1 MFAALPTLAALDYS
15 SGMKRY
21 VILVLFFLGAGFST
35 ALGQSEADDQYVFI
49 YSARQQADTLA
60 GSGRLQQALKQYTDV
75 QEDLLK
81 FQKAFPTWYPKI
93 MAFRQSY
100 VAGKIAGLAPQL
112 PVPSPAPFMVS
123 RSVAPGTSP
132 SPAPASLPAPASVED
147 VRGQLADL
155 EEVNRSLQAKLR
167 EALAAQPAAID
178 ARELAKAQEK
188 IQGLMKENDLLKVG
202 LSQGKT
208 RTNLVLVPAQT
219 EILQRSQQALIEANR
234 KLSEQVERADRLALE
249 NRNLQDRL
257 QSLLANS
264 GALDALREENTLL
277 KKQVAALSLGVTHSA
292 ASTVQAE
299 EDLKQARLQIASL
312 QSDLQVRRLETAALE
327 NQLRKLSTAPEPA
340 PTPAPAIDS
349 LALEARI
356 RELTRERNELIAKLG
371 AANQELR
378 SARKQSAAA
387 QIADLNDQLKS
398 LRARLA
404 VEEAQAV
411 PYTPEELALFRQA
424 APQPTGLEAAK
435 KSIKELPS
443 GSAELVAEAQKFFA
457 AKKYAQAEDNYQ
469 KILQRDENNSIVLGN
484 LATIEMEE
492 GKLADAEKH
501 LTAAVAQ
508 NPEDAYNVAMLGYLR
523 FRQEKFDEALTTL
536 SQAAK
541 LDPRN
546 PEIQNYLG
554 VTLSHQGLR
563 VPAETALR
571 RAVQLAPEYAAAH
584 NNLAVIYARQQPPL
598 LQLARWHYEKARA
611 AGQPP
616 NPDLET
622 ILNGN
627 GAPSVSK

>member
-1 MFAALPTLAALDYS
+1 
-15 SGMKRY
+15 MKCY
-21 VILVLFFLGAGFST
+21 VILVLFFLGAGFLT
-35 ALGQSEADDQYVFI
+35 ALAQSEADDQYVFI
-49 YSARQQADTLA
+49 YSALQQADTLA
-60 GSGRLQQALKQYTDV
+60 GSGRPQQALKQYTDV
-75 QEDLLK
+75 QGDLLK
-81 FQKAFPTWYPKI
+81 FQKAFPAWYPKI
-93 MAFRQSY
+93 MAFRLSY
-100 VAGKIAGLAPQL
+100 VAGKIAELAPQL
-112 PVPSPAPFMVS
+112 PFPSPAPVMVS

-178 ARELAKAQEK
+178 ARELAKAQGK
-188 IQGLMKENDLLKVG
+188 IQGLMKENELLKVG

-208 RTNLVLVPAQT
+208 RTNVVLVPAQT
-219 EILQRSQQALIEANR
+219 EALQRSQQALIEANR

-249 NRNLQDRL
+249 NRTLQGRL
-257 QSLLANS
+257 ESLLSTS

-277 KKQVAALSLGVTHSA
+277 KKQVATLSLGVTHSA
-292 ASTVQAE
+292 APTVQSE
-299 EDLKQARLQIASL
+299 EDLKEARLQIASL

-340 PTPAPAIDS
+340 PAPAPAIDS

-371 AANQELR
+371 SANQELR

-424 APQPTGLEAAK
+424 APQPAGLEAAK

-484 LATIEMEE
+484 LATIEMEQ
-492 GKLADAEKH
+492 GKLAEAEKH

-508 NPEDAYNVAMLGYLR
+508 NPEDAYNVSMLGYLR
-523 FRQEKFDEALTTL
+523 FRQEKYDEALTTL

-571 RAVQLAPEYAAAH
+571 RAVQFAPEYAAAH

>member
-1 MFAALPTLAALDYS
+1 
-15 SGMKRY
+15 MKCY
-21 VILVLFFLGAGFST
+21 VILVLFFLGAGFSN
-35 ALGQSEADDQYVFI
+35 ALAQSEADDQYVFI
-49 YSARQQADTLA
+49 YSALQQADTLA
-60 GSGRLQQALKQYTDV
+60 GSGRPQQALKQYTDV
-75 QEDLLK
+75 QGDLLK
-81 FQKAFPTWYPKI
+81 FQKAFPAWYPKI
-93 MAFRQSY
+93 MAFRLSY
-100 VAGKIAGLAPQL
+100 VAGKIAELAPQL
-112 PVPSPAPFMVS
+112 PVPSPAPVMVS

-178 ARELAKAQEK
+178 ARELAKAQGK
-188 IQGLMKENDLLKVG
+188 IQGLMKENELLKVG

-208 RTNLVLVPAQT
+208 RTNVVLVPAQT
-219 EILQRSQQALIEANR
+219 EALQRSQQALIEANR

-249 NRNLQDRL
+249 NRTLQGRL
-257 QSLLANS
+257 ESLLS
-264 GALDALREENTLL
+264 SSRALDALREENTLL
-277 KKQVAALSLGVTHSA
+277 KKQVATLSLGVTHSA
-292 ASTVQAE
+292 APTVQAE

-327 NQLRKLSTAPEPA
+327 NQLRKLSAAPEPA
-340 PTPAPAIDS
+340 PEPAPAIDS

-371 AANQELR
+371 SANQELR

-424 APQPTGLEAAK
+424 APQPAGLEAAK

-484 LATIEMEE
+484 LATIEMEQ
-492 GKLADAEKH
+492 GKLAEAEKH

-523 FRQEKFDEALTTL
+523 FRQEKYDEALTAL

-598 LQLARWHYEKARA
+598 LQLARWHYQKARA

>member
-49 YSARQQADTLA
+49 YSALQQADTLA
-60 GSGRLQQALKQYTDV
+60 GSGRPQQALKQYTDV
-75 QEDLLK
+75 QGDLLK
-81 FQKAFPTWYPKI
+81 FQKAFPAWYPKI
-93 MAFRQSY
+93 MAFRLSY
-100 VAGKIAGLAPQL
+100 VAGKIAELAPQL
-112 PVPSPAPFMVS
+112 PFPSPAPVMVS

-178 ARELAKAQEK
+178 ARELAKAQKK

-340 PTPAPAIDS
+340 PAPAPAIDS

-371 AANQELR
+371 SANQELR

-424 APQPTGLEAAK
+424 APQPAGLEAAK

-484 LATIEMEE
+484 LATIEMEQ
-492 GKLADAEKH
+492 GKLAEAEKH

-508 NPEDAYNVAMLGYLR
+508 NPEDAYNVSMLGYLR
-523 FRQEKFDEALTTL
+523 FRQEKYDEALTTL

-571 RAVQLAPEYAAAH
+571 RAVQFAPEYAAAH

-598 LQLARWHYEKARA
+598 LQLARWHYQKARA

-622 ILNGN
+622 ILDGN

>member
-1 MFAALPTLAALDYS
+1 LPTLAALDYS
-15 SGMKRY
+15 SGMKCY
-21 VILVLFFLGAGFST
+21 VILALFFLGAGFST
-35 ALGQSEADDQYVFI
+35 ALAQSEADDQYVFI
-49 YSARQQADTLA
+49 YSALQQADTLA
-60 GSGRLQQALKQYTDV
+60 GSGRPQQALKQYTDV
-75 QEDLLK
+75 QGDLLK
-81 FQKAFPTWYPKI
+81 FQKAFPAWYPKI
-93 MAFRQSY
+93 MAFRLSY
-100 VAGKIAGLAPQL
+100 VAGKIAELAPQL
-112 PVPSPAPFMVS
+112 SVPPPAPVIVS
-123 RSVAPGTSP
+123 RSVAPRTSP
-132 SPAPASLPAPASVED
+132 SPAPASLPSPASVED
-147 VRGQLADL
+147 VRGQLAAL

-167 EALAAQPAAID
+167 EALAAQPAAVD
-178 ARELAKAQEK
+178 ARELAKAQGK
-188 IQGLMKENDLLKVG
+188 IQGLMKENELLKVG

-208 RTNLVLVPAQT
+208 RTNVVLVPAQT
-219 EILQRSQQALIEANR
+219 EALQRSQQALMEANR

-249 NRNLQDRL
+249 NRTL
-257 QSLLANS
+257 QSRLESLLSTS
-264 GALDALREENTLL
+264 GTLDALREENTLL

-292 ASTVQAE
+292 APTVQAEE

-327 NQLRKLSTAPEPA
+327 NQLRKLSTATEPA
-340 PTPAPAIDS
+340 PAPAPAIDS
-349 LALEARI
+349 LALETRI

-424 APQPTGLEAAK
+424 APQATGLEAAK

-484 LATIEMEE
+484 LATIEMEQ

-508 NPEDAYNVAMLGYLR
+508 NPEDAYNVSMLGYLR
-523 FRQEKFDEALTTL
+523 FRQEKYDEALTTL

-554 VTLSHQGLR
+554 VTLSHQGMR

-598 LQLARWHYEKARA
+598 LQLARWHYQKARA

-627 GAPSVSK
+627 SAPSVSK

>member
-1 MFAALPTLAALDYS
+1 
-15 SGMKRY
+15 MKCY
-21 VILVLFFLGAGFST
+21 VILVLFFLGAGFSN
-35 ALGQSEADDQYVFI
+35 ALAQSEADDQYVFI
-49 YSARQQADTLA
+49 YSALQQADTLA
-60 GSGRLQQALKQYTDV
+60 GSGRPQQALKQYTDV
-75 QEDLLK
+75 QGDLLK
-81 FQKAFPTWYPKI
+81 FQKAFPAWYPKI
-93 MAFRQSY
+93 MAFRLSY
-100 VAGKIAGLAPQL
+100 VAGKIAELAPQL
-112 PVPSPAPFMVS
+112 PFPSPAPVMVS

-178 ARELAKAQEK
+178 ARELAKAQGK
-188 IQGLMKENDLLKVG
+188 IQGLMKENELLKVG

-208 RTNLVLVPAQT
+208 RTNVVLVPAQT
-219 EILQRSQQALIEANR
+219 EALQRSQQALIEANR

-249 NRNLQDRL
+249 NRTLQGRL
-257 QSLLANS
+257 ESLLSTS

-277 KKQVAALSLGVTHSA
+277 KKQVATLSLGVTHSA
-292 ASTVQAE
+292 APTVQSE
-299 EDLKQARLQIASL
+299 EDLKEARLQIASL

-340 PTPAPAIDS
+340 PAPAPAIDS

-371 AANQELR
+371 SANQELR

-424 APQPTGLEAAK
+424 APQPAGLEAAK

-484 LATIEMEE
+484 LATIEMEQ
-492 GKLADAEKH
+492 GKLAEAEKH

-508 NPEDAYNVAMLGYLR
+508 NPEDAYNVSMLGYLR
-523 FRQEKFDEALTTL
+523 FRQEKYDEALTTL

-571 RAVQLAPEYAAAH
+571 RAVQFAPEYAAAH

>member
-1 MFAALPTLAALDYS
+1 
-15 SGMKRY
+15 MKCY
-21 VILVLFFLGAGFST
+21 VILVLFFLGAGFSN
-35 ALGQSEADDQYVFI
+35 ALAQSEADDQYVFI
-49 YSARQQADTLA
+49 YSALQQADTLA
-60 GSGRLQQALKQYTDV
+60 GSGRPQQALKQYTDV
-75 QEDLLK
+75 QGDLLK
-81 FQKAFPTWYPKI
+81 FQKAFPAWYPKI
-93 MAFRQSY
+93 MAFRLSY
-100 VAGKIAGLAPQL
+100 VAGKIAELAPQL
-112 PVPSPAPFMVS
+112 PFPSPAPVMVS

-178 ARELAKAQEK
+178 ARELAKAQGK
-188 IQGLMKENDLLKVG
+188 IQGLMKENELLKVG

-208 RTNLVLVPAQT
+208 RTNVVLVPAQT
-219 EILQRSQQALIEANR
+219 EALQRSQQALIEANR

-249 NRNLQDRL
+249 NRTLQGRL
-257 QSLLANS
+257 ESLLSTS

-277 KKQVAALSLGVTHSA
+277 KKQVATLSLGVTHSA
-292 ASTVQAE
+292 APSVQSE
-299 EDLKQARLQIASL
+299 EDLKEARLQIASL

-340 PTPAPAIDS
+340 PAPAPAIDS

-424 APQPTGLEAAK
+424 APQPAGLEAAK

-484 LATIEMEE
+484 LATIEMEQ
-492 GKLADAEKH
+492 GKLAEAEKH

-508 NPEDAYNVAMLGYLR
+508 NPEDAYNVSMLGYLR
-523 FRQEKFDEALTTL
+523 FRQEKYDEALTTL

-571 RAVQLAPEYAAAH
+571 RAVQFAPEYAAAH

>member
-1 MFAALPTLAALDYS
+1 
-15 SGMKRY
+15 MKCY
-21 VILVLFFLGAGFST
+21 VILVLFFLGAGFSN
-35 ALGQSEADDQYVFI
+35 ALAQSEADDQYVFI
-49 YSARQQADTLA
+49 YSALQQADTLA
-60 GSGRLQQALKQYTDV
+60 GSGRPQQALKQYTDV
-75 QEDLLK
+75 QGDLLK
-81 FQKAFPTWYPKI
+81 FQKAFPAWYPKI
-93 MAFRQSY
+93 MAFRLSY
-100 VAGKIAGLAPQL
+100 VAGKIAELAPQL
-112 PVPSPAPFMVS
+112 PFPSPAPVMVS

-178 ARELAKAQEK
+178 ARELAKAQGK
-188 IQGLMKENDLLKVG
+188 IQGLMKENELLKVG

-208 RTNLVLVPAQT
+208 RTNVVLVPAQT
-219 EILQRSQQALIEANR
+219 EALQRSQQALIEANR

-249 NRNLQDRL
+249 NRTLQGRL
-257 QSLLANS
+257 ESLLSTS

-277 KKQVAALSLGVTHSA
+277 KKQVATLSLGVTHSA
-292 ASTVQAE
+292 APTVQSE
-299 EDLKQARLQIASL
+299 EDLKEARLQIASL

-340 PTPAPAIDS
+340 PAPAPAIDS

-371 AANQELR
+371 SANQELR

-424 APQPTGLEAAK
+424 APQPTGLEAVK

-484 LATIEMEE
+484 LATIEMEQ

-571 RAVQLAPEYAAAH
+571 RAVQFAPEYAAAH

>member
-1 MFAALPTLAALDYS
+1 M
-15 SGMKRY
+15 
-21 VILVLFFLGAGFST
+21 
-35 ALGQSEADDQYVFI
+35 
-49 YSARQQADTLA
+49 
-60 GSGRLQQALKQYTDV
+60 
-75 QEDLLK
+75 
-81 FQKAFPTWYPKI
+81 
-93 MAFRQSY
+93 
-100 VAGKIAGLAPQL
+100 
-112 PVPSPAPFMVS
+112 
-123 RSVAPGTSP
+123 
-132 SPAPASLPAPASVED
+132 
-147 VRGQLADL
+147 RGQLAAL

-167 EALAAQPAAID
+167 EALAAQPAAVD
-178 ARELAKAQEK
+178 ARELAKAQGK
-188 IQGLMKENDLLKVG
+188 IQGLMKENELLKVG

-208 RTNLVLVPAQT
+208 RTNVVLVPAQT
-219 EILQRSQQALIEANR
+219 EALQRSQQALIEANR

-249 NRNLQDRL
+249 NRTLQGRL
-257 QSLLANS
+257 ESLLS
-264 GALDALREENTLL
+264 SSRALDALREENTLL
-277 KKQVAALSLGVTHSA
+277 KKQVATLSLGVTHSA
-292 ASTVQAE
+292 APTVQAE

-327 NQLRKLSTAPEPA
+327 NQLRKLSAAPEPA
-340 PTPAPAIDS
+340 PAPAPAIDS

-371 AANQELR
+371 SANQELR

-424 APQPTGLEAAK
+424 APQPAGLKAAK

-484 LATIEMEE
+484 LATIEMEQ
-492 GKLADAEKH
+492 GKLAEAEKH

-523 FRQEKFDEALTTL
+523 FRQEKYDEALTAL

>member
-1 MFAALPTLAALDYS
+1 
-15 SGMKRY
+15 MKCY
-21 VILVLFFLGAGFST
+21 VILVLFFLGAGFSN
-35 ALGQSEADDQYVFI
+35 ALAQSEADDQYVFI
-49 YSARQQADTLA
+49 YSALQQADTLA
-60 GSGRLQQALKQYTDV
+60 GSGRPQQALKQYTDV
-75 QEDLLK
+75 QGDLLK
-81 FQKAFPTWYPKI
+81 FQKAFPAWYPKI
-93 MAFRQSY
+93 MAFRLSY
-100 VAGKIAGLAPQL
+100 VAGKIAELAPQL
-112 PVPSPAPFMVS
+112 PVPSPAPVMVS

-178 ARELAKAQEK
+178 ARELAKAQGK
-188 IQGLMKENDLLKVG
+188 IQGLMKENELLKVG

-208 RTNLVLVPAQT
+208 RTNVVLVPAQT
-219 EILQRSQQALIEANR
+219 EALQRSQQALIEANR

-249 NRNLQDRL
+249 NRTLQGRL
-257 QSLLANS
+257 ESLLS
-264 GALDALREENTLL
+264 SSRALDALREENTLL
-277 KKQVAALSLGVTHSA
+277 KKQVATLSLGVTHSA
-292 ASTVQAE
+292 APTVQAE

-327 NQLRKLSTAPEPA
+327 NQLRKLSAAPEPA
-340 PTPAPAIDS
+340 PAPAPAIDS

-371 AANQELR
+371 SANQELR

-424 APQPTGLEAAK
+424 APQPAGLEAAK

-484 LATIEMEE
+484 LATIEMEQ
-492 GKLADAEKH
+492 GKLAEAEKH

-523 FRQEKFDEALTTL
+523 FRQEKYDEALTAL

-598 LQLARWHYEKARA
+598 LQLARWHYQKARA